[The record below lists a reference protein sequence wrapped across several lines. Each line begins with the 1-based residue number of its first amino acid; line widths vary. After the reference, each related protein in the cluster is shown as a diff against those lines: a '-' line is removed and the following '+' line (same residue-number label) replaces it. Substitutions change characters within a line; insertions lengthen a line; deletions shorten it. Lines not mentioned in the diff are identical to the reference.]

1 MSLSGVPPPLLPP
14 SPRLGESTGRM
25 GDTAFAS
32 DARVVA
38 SDAGGEGD
46 NSSGCGCE
54 IGGGVDEEQRNDGKT
69 ECCWA
74 AAAEADGGD
83 GERRWWWRGGDAG
96 EAMSGGE

>member
-1 MSLSGVPPPLLPP
+1 
-14 SPRLGESTGRM
+14 M
-25 GDTAFAS
+25 GDTALAS

-46 NSSGCGCE
+46 NSRGCGCGGGCSGE
-54 IGGGVDEEQRNDGKT
+54 VDGGVDDEQRNDGKT

-83 GERRWWWRGGDAG
+83 GERRWRVSDAG

>member
-1 MSLSGVPPPLLPP
+1 
-14 SPRLGESTGRM
+14 M

-46 NSSGCGCE
+46 NSSGCGCGCGCGCSCE
-54 IGGGVDEEQRNDGKT
+54 VDGDVDDEQRNDGKT

-83 GERRWWWRGGDAG
+83 GERRWRVGDAG